1 MSTNKT
7 PAPADPL
14 SLEDS
19 TDGHARND
27 ATPSLTPHRENEFTI
42 PNISGTLEP
51 VPETLGPW
59 KLIQLIGRGGMGE
72 VWRAERCDG
81 AFEMSA
87 AIKLLRSDR
96 TNVADRFRRER
107 QLLAELDHPRIARL
121 IDGGVAPPTRYNPA
135 GLPYLVTEFIDGEQL
150 ETWCEKRAANLTQCL
165 TLMLQVCDA
174 VSYAHSELIVHR
186 DLKPS
191 NILVDAL
198 GFAHLLDFGIAKLLD
213 AELDDERTD
222 ESPHTPE
229 FAAPEQ
235 VQNLSIT
242 VRTDVYALGLILYSL
257 LTGIR
262 PQRRLPNLAEQ
273 LDNIISGVPAL
284 ASDAQT
290 PALAM
295 RIPVESL
302 RGDLDAIIAK
312 AISKA
317 PADRYAS
324 AADLAADLRGFIAGK
339 PVKARIAGW
348 FERGTRFAVRNQVKL
363 ALTGAIVTLILA
375 GAALALWQ
383 YAEMATRQALSQQRS
398 LESKAINRFI
408 AGLVRDLRVQ
418 SEAPALLEQ
427 ARVYAAAELA
437 NFPDIDAALS
447 FEISNAYRNIG
458 KPTERLATLDE
469 LMLRVSKTSS
479 TSAIRA
485 TRCAQALAH
494 AENGNLAKARKLLD
508 QAELQSEDHQ
518 SHNFRNGGLTLAAIE
533 CGLSGGRALR
543 RLGEPERA
551 IEMLQTG
558 LAKVDASQDP
568 ELAIEFQSAIGGSLL
583 DAARYQESEAVLGA
597 LIRQLG
603 EQKRT
608 ENNLYQSAL
617 LNLGIANLNVG
628 RLAQAKALVQRSIEL
643 QSLRGDAWRNLKHQC
658 VLANIVLLQGDSKKA
673 AAMMSE
679 ITETKGFTELPLTSQ
694 LECWRDFSKI
704 AAANSNPELLARAA
718 NAHRQGS
725 AAFAPAS
732 AIAHYQKLLDAEL
745 AMLRGDRATATRLL
759 TQLAK
764 LPQLRERSSLAPIRA
779 RAQELLD
786 SALTPEITS
795 VLPSN

>member
-1 MSTNKT
+1 MNTTKT
-7 PAPADPL
+7 PSPAKAAAAPL

-19 TDGHARND
+19 TDGNARSD

-96 TNVADRFRRER
+96 TNVADRFKRER

-150 ETWCEKRAANLTQCL
+150 ETWCEKRSANLAQCL

-186 DLKPS
+186 DLKPG

-213 AELDDERTD
+213 PELDDERTD

-235 VQNLSIT
+235 VQNLNIT
-242 VRTDVYALGLILYSL
+242 VRTDIYALGLILYSL
-257 LTGIR
+257 LTGTR

-284 ASDAQT
+284 ASHAQT
-290 PALAM
+290 PALAL
-295 RIPVESL
+295 RIPAESL

-324 AADLAADLRGFIAGK
+324 AAELAADLRGFIAGK
-339 PVKARIAGW
+339 PVKARTAGW
-348 FERGTRFAVRNQVKL
+348 FERGKRFALRNQVKL
-363 ALTGAIVTLILA
+363 ALTVAFATLVLA

-398 LESKAINRFI
+398 LESKAVNRFI
-408 AGLVRDLRVQ
+408 ASLVRDLRVQ

-458 KPTERLATLDE
+458 KPIERLATLDE
-469 LMLRVSKTSS
+469 LMQRVSKTNSQN
-479 TSAIRA
+479 AIRA
-485 TRCAQALAH
+485 TSCAQALAH
-494 AENGNLAKARKLLD
+494 AENGNLVDARKLLD
-508 QAELQSEDHQ
+508 QAEIQSDAPAY
-518 SHNFRNGGLTLAAIE
+518 AAVE

-558 LAKVDASQDP
+558 LAKVDASQDS
-568 ELAIEFQSAIGGSLL
+568 ELAIEFQSAIGGSLI
-583 DAARYQESEAVLGA
+583 DAARYQESEAVLNA
-597 LIRQLG
+597 LERQLS

-608 ENNLYQSAL
+608 ENNLYQSVL
-617 LNLGIANLNVG
+617 LNLGIANLNLG
-628 RLAQAKALVQRSIEL
+628 RLAQASALVERSIAI
-643 QSLRGDAWRNLKHQC
+643 QKLRGERWQNLKHQC
-658 VLANIVLLQGDSKKA
+658 VLAKIQLLRGAAEQAAISLSK
-673 AAMMSE
+673 
-679 ITETKGFTELPLTSQ
+679 ITESSRFTELPLTSQ
-694 LECWRDFSKI
+694 LECWRDLAEVAVAS
-704 AAANSNPELLARAA
+704 ANRNQLMRA
-718 NAHRQGS
+718 NNEHRKGS

-732 AIAHYQKLLDAEL
+732 ATRYYQQLLDAEL
-745 AMLRGDRATATRLL
+745 AVLDGDSAGAKRLL
-759 TQLAK
+759 TQLIQ
-764 LPQLRERSSLAPIRA
+764 LPQTRERSSLEPIRL
-779 RAQELLD
+779 RAGMLLD
-786 SALTPEITS
+786 RAREATP
-795 VLPSN
+795 PMN